1 MDAAQG
7 LARRGWL
14 DRDLT
19 IHAAGRQQSLEYRGT
34 GATRREIAAVP
45 LEDRPA
51 HARAVDLRVAL
62 RRLGTGQL
70 LEATPGFLENR
81 QGGLFVRFI
90 ILHEPQHA
98 DRMEEPPLP
107 ASLVFLPQRE
117 RAHRQVRVP
126 GARAR
131 GGAVH

>member
-62 RRLGTGQL
+62 RGLGAAQL
-70 LEATPGFLENR
+70 LEATPGLLENR
-81 QGGLFVRFI
+81 QGGLFVGVVV
-90 ILHEPQHA
+90 LYQPQYA
-98 DRMEEPPLP
+98 DRGEQAPLP
-107 ASLVFLPQRE
+107 ESLGLLPQDDPAHPE
-117 RAHRQVRVP
+117 R
-126 GARAR
+126 G
-131 GGAVH
+131 